1 MRGPSS
7 TAQAT
12 ATARERGP
20 GAAQGQL
27 PHPPD
32 PSAELCHL
40 LGEELLGSRGT
51 CLEDLPSGNPGA
63 ALCLSRQVQHLVCD
77 SLRIPNVCCRSVA
90 QSCLTLCN
98 PMDCSPPGSS
108 VHGVSQER
116 ILEWV
121 AISSSRVSSWPR
133 DRTHIS
139 FIASSLLHWQ
149 VDSLPLSHQRRPSKC
164 LLEPKQNPQDG
175 FYSWRPS
182 GAGLYPGNKRP
193 SKSFLVK
200 LRPDEHLEPSV

>member
-1 MRGPSS
+1 MRLKGSSRTRLIRQLSCVTCWGRSSWGAVGPAWR
-7 TAQAT
+7 TCPMGT
-12 ATARERGP
+12 LG
-20 GAAQGQL
+20 L
-27 PHPPD
+27 P
-32 PSAELCHL
+32 CV
-40 LGEELLGSRGT
+40 
-51 CLEDLPSGNPGA
+51 
-63 ALCLSRQVQHLVCD
+63 LSRQVRHLVCD

-116 ILEWV
+116 MLEWV

-139 FIASSLLHWQ
+139 FIESSLLHWQ
-149 VDSLPLSHQRRPSKC
+149 VDSLPLSHQGRPSKC

-182 GAGLYPGNKRP
+182 GAGLYPGNKGP
-193 SKSFLVK
+193 SKSLLVR
-200 LRPDEHLEPSV
+200 L